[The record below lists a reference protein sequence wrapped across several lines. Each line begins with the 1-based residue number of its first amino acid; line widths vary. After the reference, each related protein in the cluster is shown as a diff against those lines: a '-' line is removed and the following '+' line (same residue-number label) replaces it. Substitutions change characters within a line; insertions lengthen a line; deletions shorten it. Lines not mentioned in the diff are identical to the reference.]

1 MITIRSKA
9 KGERVLNNTGA
20 APGTVSYSIVDDIT
34 RHGVFDETFRSN
46 TPFDAVVHTASP
58 FHYGPADPK
67 KDMIDP
73 AVEGTREILR
83 AITALGPS
91 VKRVVVTSSFAAVID
106 SRSNKTSYNGED
118 WNPITMEQALSGGP
132 STYVGSKTFAE
143 RAAWEFL
150 ASEKPNFTLATIN
163 PVLVFG
169 PKLQLDSL
177 SDINT
182 SNADMCNMV
191 QGKMKTEIQARAFHW
206 VDVRDV
212 ALMHVLAAEL
222 ENAAGKR
229 FIAAAGPYSNNEVAQ
244 IVKEKFPEL
253 SDKLPE
259 KIDVSS
265 SASELNI
272 DTTPAREILGIQFG
286 TLDRAVVD
294 TVKSLLAV
302 GK

>member
-1 MITIRSKA
+1 VITVRSKA

-46 TPFDAVVHTASP
+46 PPFDAVVHTASP